1 MKKKIEWYKKR
12 CTASQVYTGGLQY
25 ALVSPGEKQ
34 CSPFVY
40 CKDFLQDAVQAY
52 LLNMRRNIYRFVYD
66 PKEHE
71 PVDLRATRILLGN
84 SSDCYMSEKIPGCLD
99 FINQFEE
106 KLKIRKS
113 QVFECLNPPKRYQ
126 NSGVWLFESSRRWI
140 KSPPMLSLY
149 TLLLRLGFVHTLGND
164 FTQTMKGVR
173 VGKILAYQEQ
183 DRSQLKYAQK
193 GIDRILKFGDRRIFH
208 RNIAQN
214 YPRRVSIS
222 VMHNNCGIVGFAQ
235 EEIKDAFPHWYRP
248 LVSSPS
254 KPKKKK
260 PKKTMTVTTGYQFPN
275 PIVQYD
281 EVF

>member
-25 ALVSPGEKQ
+25 ALVSPDGKQ

-40 CKDFLQDAVQAY
+40 CKDFLQDAVQAH

-66 PKEHE
+66 PEEHE
-71 PVDLRATRILLGN
+71 PVDTRATRILLGN
-84 SSDCYMSEKIPGCLD
+84 SSDRYMQHKIPGCLD
-99 FINQFEE
+99 FINQFEK
-106 KLKIRKS
+106 KLKIS
-113 QVFECLNPPKRYQ
+113 PSHVFECLDPPKRYQ

-164 FTQTMKGVR
+164 FTVTMKGVR
-173 VGKILAYQEQ
+173 TGKILAYQEQ

-193 GIDRILKFGDRRIFH
+193 GIERILKYGDRKIFH

-214 YPRRVSIS
+214 YPKKVSIS

-235 EEIKDAFPHWYRP
+235 EEIKGMFPHWYRP

-260 PKKTMTVTTGYQFPN
+260 PKTAMTVTTGYHFPN
-275 PIVQYD
+275 PVVQYN